1 MCEEATQDGTTNQ
14 FTIPDQGSGG
24 NTGTSSNTMLL
35 ETLVGDTP
43 QYYGGGIS
51 DSMDIFDRVGDAP
64 NSKDNTVSFNM
75 EEEDIVEDTP

>member
-1 MCEEATQDGTTNQ
+1 
-14 FTIPDQGSGG
+14 
-24 NTGTSSNTMLL
+24 MLL

-64 NSKDNTVSFNM
+64 NSENNTVSFNM
-75 EEEDIVEDTP
+75 EEADIVEDTP